1 MKQRTFFSSA
11 LLAVLLVLAL
21 TGCSARTAVDANDF
35 KTLAE
40 GAGYTV
46 TDNTD
51 QLSGAK
57 SYLSAEDKSGNEL
70 YYAAL
75 SDEAT
80 ALRLYNSIK
89 DSIQTGGNKPTN
101 LDSTPYAKYT
111 VTNGELYH
119 RVSRVN
125 NTVIYGKCLVT
136 SQSALDKLLDSIH
149 Y

>member
-11 LLAVLLVLAL
+11 LLAVLLVPAL

-57 SYLSAEDKSGNEL
+57 SYLSAQDKSGNEL

-89 DSIQTGGNKPTN
+89 DGIQTGGNKPTN

-111 VTNGELYH
+111 VTNGELYY

-136 SQSALDKLLDSIH
+136 GQSALDQLLDSIH

>member
-1 MKQRTFFSSA
+1 LKQRTFFSSA

-57 SYLSAEDKSGNEL
+57 SYLSAQDKSGNEL

-89 DSIQTGGNKPTN
+89 DGIQTGGNKPTN

-111 VTNGELYH
+111 VTNGELYY

-136 SQSALDKLLDSIH
+136 GQSALDQLLDSIH